1 MSVKNIISTAIVLV
15 TLAVSGMAQTIPTQA
30 SPAHPFLGSDVAP
43 QSNPQVTPKASPDP
57 QVVPSAPATP
67 VPAVA
72 PDPAPA
78 TAAPTPAQPGKSPAV
93 VPPVPAAATPG
104 PLQIITDPRA
114 IQQLFGRQTAAP
126 TSPTPEMLESVY
138 QKVWQQ
144 VAEQYHDPARLA
156 NWYQWQDK
164 YKGKLT
170 TPDEL
175 EAAVKEM
182 LKSLRDPWT
191 KYISTTEIK
200 KQQSNAQN
208 GISDLGIWLVQNPD
222 GSYKIDYT
230 TFGTPSYASA
240 MHKGDE
246 LKSAGGK
253 ALKGLSQEEAEALLS
268 GKDGSKI
275 EVVYVRNGQ
284 EHKETLTVAPAAA
297 GVVVANLLPGN
308 IAYIR
313 FPAFDN
319 ESFPP
324 FVQALMGLYA
334 QSNGNLNGLILD
346 LRGNSGGL
354 VTLAQQVAQI
364 FIEKGPIFTSTT
376 RGQGRMLSHETFELF
391 PPQKHDFAG
400 APPEAVTMI
409 KDFYKVPMVVL
420 VNGSSASS
428 SEIVTGALKDSGRAT
443 VVGTTTYGKG
453 VGYNMGRIPPGG
465 VLYITTLNYLTP
477 SGYNLSDK
485 GIPAQIVVE
494 RTPGVKVDEQLAK
507 AIEVLKAQ
515 NPDQFADPNSAS
527 KKKLGED
534 GDWTSNPV
542 AIAGV
547 VALFLLLI
555 VLSARNHVLANRRRK
570 DEAKRD
576 TDSE

>member
-1 MSVKNIISTAIVLV
+1 MSVKNFISTAIVLV
-15 TLAVSGMAQTIPTQA
+15 ALAVSGMAQSIPTQA

-43 QSNPQVTPKASPDP
+43 SNSQGTPK
-57 QVVPSAPATP
+57 VVPDLQIAPAGTA
-67 VPAVA
+67 PAA
-72 PDPAPA
+72 PTAAPA
-78 TAAPTPAQPGKSPAV
+78 TAAPTPAQPGKSVVPTEAKPAV
-93 VPPVPAAATPG
+93 AAEPTPV
-104 PLQIITDPRA
+104 QIITDPRQ

-126 TSPTPEMLESVY
+126 ANPTPEMLEYVY
-138 QKVWQQ
+138 NQVWKQ
-144 VAEQYHDPARLA
+144 VAAQYHDPSRLA

-182 LKSLRDPWT
+182 LKSLHDPWT

-200 KQQSNAQN
+200 KRQAMSQN

-230 TFGTPSYASA
+230 TFGTPSYNSA

-246 LKSAGGK
+246 LKSAQGK
-253 ALKGLSQEEAEALLS
+253 LLKGLSQDDAEALLM

-275 EVVYVRNGQ
+275 EVVYVRNGK
-284 EHKETLTVAPAAA
+284 EYKETLTVAKAVQ
-297 GVVVANLLPGN
+297 GEVVANLMPGN
-308 IAYIR
+308 IAYVR

-324 FVQALMGLYA
+324 FVEALMGLYA
-334 QSNGNLNGLILD
+334 ESKGNLNGLILD

-376 RGQGRMLSHETFELF
+376 RGEGRMLSHETFELV
-391 PPQKHDFAG
+391 PPQKHDFGG
-400 APPEAVTMI
+400 APQEAITMI
-409 KDFYKVPMVVL
+409 QDFYKVPMVVL
-420 VNGSSASS
+420 VNGSSASA

-465 VLYITTLNYLTP
+465 VLYITTLDYLTP
-477 SGYNLSDK
+477 SGYNLSNK
-485 GIPAQIVVE
+485 GIPPQVEVE
-494 RTPGVKVDEQLAK
+494 RTPGIKVDEQLAK
-507 AIEVLKAQ
+507 AIEVIKQ
-515 NPDQFADPNSAS
+515 KNPDQFADPNSAS

-534 GDWTSNPV
+534 EGDWTASPV
-542 AIAGV
+542 AIAGA

-555 VLSARNHVLANRRRK
+555 VLSFRNHILANRRRK
-570 DEAKRD
+570 EEAKRD
-576 TDSE
+576 GDTE

>member
-1 MSVKNIISTAIVLV
+1 MSVKNFISTAILLM
-15 TLAVSGMAQTIPTQA
+15 TLSVSGLAQTIPTEA

-43 QSNPQVTPKASPDP
+43 SNSQGTPKAAPVP
-57 QVVPSAPATP
+57 QIAPNGITAPAAPAKAPAT
-67 VPAVA
+67 V
-72 PDPAPA
+72 
-78 TAAPTPAQPGKSPAV
+78 APTPAQPGKSV
-93 VPPVPAAATPG
+93 VPTETKPAAPAEPT
-104 PLQIITDPRA
+104 PLQIITDPRQ

-126 TSPTPEMLESVY
+126 TAPTPAMLERVY
-138 QKVWQQ
+138 VQVWQQ
-144 VAEQYHDPARLA
+144 VAAQYHDPARLA
-156 NWYQWQDK
+156 DWYKWQDK

-182 LKSLRDPWT
+182 LKSLHDPWT
-191 KYISTTEIK
+191 KYISTSEIK
-200 KQQSNAQN
+200 RAQSNSEN
-208 GISDLGIWLVQNPD
+208 GISDLGLWIVQNPD

-230 TFGTPSYASA
+230 TWGTPSYNSG

-246 LKSAGGK
+246 LKSAQGK

-275 EVVYVRNGQ
+275 EVVYVRDGK
-284 EHKETLTVAPAAA
+284 EYKETLTVTPAAP
-297 GVVVANLLPGN
+297 GEVVANLMPGN

-319 ESFPP
+319 ESFQP

-334 QSNGNLNGLILD
+334 ESKGNLNGLILD

-376 RGQGRMLSHETFELF
+376 RGEGRMISHETFELF

-400 APPEAVTMI
+400 APQEAITMI

-465 VLYITTLNYLTP
+465 VLFITTLDYLTP
-477 SGYNLSDK
+477 SGYNLSNK
-485 GIPAQIVVE
+485 GIPPQVEVE
-494 RTPGVKVDEQLAK
+494 RTPGIKVDEQLVK
-507 AIEVLKAQ
+507 AIEVIKQ
-515 NPDQFADPNSAS
+515 KNPDAFDPNSTS
-527 KKKLGED
+527 QKKLGED
-534 GDWTSNPV
+534 GDWTANPV
-542 AIAGV
+542 AIAGA

-555 VLSARNHVLANRRRK
+555 VLSFRNHILANRRRK
-570 DEAKRD
+570 EESKRD
-576 TDSE
+576 GDAE